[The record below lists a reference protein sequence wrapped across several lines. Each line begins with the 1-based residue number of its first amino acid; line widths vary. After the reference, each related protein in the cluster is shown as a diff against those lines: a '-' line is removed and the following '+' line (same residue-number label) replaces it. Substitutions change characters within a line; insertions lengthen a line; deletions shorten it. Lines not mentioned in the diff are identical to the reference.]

1 MANGRVATGFSM
13 PRVAKYE
20 ATGTTVTYTGVMAL
34 ARGVDVTLS
43 PESSDENIFYADNKS
58 AESAAGEFTGGTVT
72 LTVDGLLDAAR
83 NFIFGLPAADTAGW
97 IAYDDTMNIP
107 YVGIGYITRYMS
119 DGVTTYVPTVIAKAR
134 FSLPE
139 KEAATQEDEIDWQ
152 TQELEATLF
161 RADDANRT
169 WLYEGS
175 GYTTEAAALAAL
187 DTKLGGTSGATTE

>member
-34 ARGVDVTLS
+34 ARGVEVTLS
-43 PESSDENIFYADNKS
+43 PESSDENIFYADNVS
-58 AESAAGEFTGGTVT
+58 AESATGEFTGGTVS
-72 LTVDGLLDAAR
+72 LTVDGLLDAAAR
-83 NFIFGLPAADTAGW
+83 FIFGLPEADTAGW

-161 RADDANRT
+161 RADDANHT
-169 WLYEGS
+169 WLYEGAPCQ
-175 GYTTEAAALAAL
+175 TETAALAAL
-187 DTKLGGTSGATTE
+187 DTKLGGTSGATT

>member
-34 ARGVDVTLS
+34 ARGVDVSLS
-43 PESSDENIFYADNKS
+43 PESSDDNIFYADNVS
-58 AESAAGEFTGGTVT
+58 AESAAGEFTGGTVS
-72 LTVDGLLDAAR
+72 LTVDGLLDAAAR
-83 NFIFGLPAADTAGW
+83 FIFGLPSADSAGW
-97 IAYDDTMNIP
+97 TAYDDTMTIP

-169 WLYEGS
+169 WLYEGAPCQ
-175 GYTTEAAALAAL
+175 TEAAALAAL
-187 DTKLGGTSGATTE
+187 DTKLGGTSSATTE

>member
-20 ATGTTVTYTGVMAL
+20 ASGTTVTYTGVMAL

-83 NFIFGLPAADTAGW
+83 NFIFGLPTADSSGW
-97 IAYDDTMNIP
+97 VAFGDDMAVP

-119 DGVTTYVPTVIAKAR
+119 DGVTTYVPTVISKAR

-139 KEAATQEDEIDWQ
+139 KEARVATHFI
-152 TQELEATLF
+152 
-161 RADDANRT
+161 R
-169 WLYEGS
+169 
-175 GYTTEAAALAAL
+175 
-187 DTKLGGTSGATTE
+187 

>member
-20 ATGTTVTYTGVMAL
+20 ASGTTVTYTGVMAL
-34 ARGVDVTLS
+34 ARGVEVTLS
-43 PESSDENIFYADNKS
+43 PESSDENIFYADNKN
-58 AESAAGEFTGGTVT
+58 AESAAGEFKGGTVS
-72 LTVDGLLDAAR
+72 LTVDGLLDAAAR
-83 NFIFGLPAADTAGW
+83 FIFGLPAADNSGW
-97 IAYDDTMNIP
+97 IAYDDTMTVP

-139 KEAATQEDEIDWQ
+139 KSAATQEDEIDWQ

-161 RADDANRT
+161 RADDANHT
-169 WLYEGS
+169 WLYEGAPCQ
-175 GYTTEAAALAAL
+175 TETAALAAL
-187 DTKLGGTSGATTE
+187 DTKLGGTSSATT

>member
-1 MANGRVATGFSM
+1 MSNGRVATGFSM

-20 ATGTTVTYTGVMAL
+20 ASGTTVTYTGVMAL
-34 ARGVDVTLS
+34 ARGVDVSLS
-43 PESSDENIFYADNKS
+43 PESSDENIFYADNVS
-58 AESAAGEFTGGTVT
+58 AESAAGEFTGGTVS
-72 LTVDGLLDAAR
+72 LTVDGLLDAAAR
-83 NFIFGLPAADTAGW
+83 FIFGLPAADTAGW

-187 DTKLGGTSGATTE
+187 DTKLGGTSSATTE

>member
-34 ARGVDVTLS
+34 ARGVEVTLS
-43 PESSDENIFYADNKS
+43 PESSDENIFYADNVS
-58 AESAAGEFTGGTVT
+58 AESAAGEFTGGTVS
-72 LTVDGLLDAAR
+72 LTVDGLLDAAAR
-83 NFIFGLPAADTAGW
+83 FIFGLPSADTSGW
-97 IAYDDTMNIP
+97 TAYDDTMNIP

-134 FSLPE
+134 FALPE
-139 KEAATQEDEIDWQ
+139 KSAATQEDEIDWQ
-152 TQELEATLF
+152 SQELEATLF

-169 WLYEGS
+169 WLYEGAPCQ
-175 GYTTEAAALAAL
+175 TEAAALAAL
-187 DTKLGGTSGATTE
+187 DTKLGGTSSATTE